1 MTAEAQVRI
10 IGNDTNEEP
19 TKDNGDFKKS
29 LNLLGWRNDIKKI
42 MAKAY
47 DVIKKIK
54 PISLH
59 PQHWSISTRF

>member
-10 IGNDTNEEP
+10 VGNVTTEEL
-19 TKDNGDFKKS
+19 TKDNDDFKKS

-47 DVIKKIK
+47 DVIKKKK
-54 PISLH
+54 PNSLH
-59 PQHWSISTRF
+59 PQNWSISTRF